1 MQWGAGQRLNRQ
13 EIQKGIQLLAKRIPV
28 WNLESGSIDQYY
40 WFWGTRVCIAAG
52 GEPWKKWNKAIQHAL
67 LPSQNRRGSGSRTGS
82 WDPVGVW
89 GPDGGRV
96 YSTALLALTLRS
108 YYVPRYGVK

>member
-1 MQWGAGQRLNRQ
+1 M
-13 EIQKGIQLLAKRIPV
+13 AKRIPV
-28 WNLESGSIDQYY
+28 WNQDSGSIDQYY

-52 GEPWKKWNKAIQHAL
+52 GEPWKKWNKAIQYAL
-67 LPSQNRRGSGSRTGS
+67 LPSQNRAGSGSRLGS

-108 YYVPRYGVK
+108 YYVPRYERK